1 MKVVLIA
8 NYSEQGGGISVQVR
22 QLQKKLSDEGIGCDI
37 VSTRGSLW
45 ERLRAVSCLLFSGRK
60 YDVFHIHACSGWGF
74 FPAIVGITIGKWLQR
89 RVVLTYHGGGAERFF
104 QERERLVSF
113 FISKTDSN
121 IVLSGF
127 VGKVYEKYGFNYTII
142 PNMIEMDVCHFRPR
156 HQIHPVFICIR
167 SFTETYNLC
176 CSLRAF
182 KIVKDLFPDAK
193 LFLVGDGPLKDTL
206 HSFVDDNGITGVS
219 FVGHV
224 SNYQIYDYLN
234 QADIMISSSHFDNM
248 PMSILEGFN
257 AGLLVVATNVGGVP
271 YMIKDGENG
280 LLFEDDDYKEMA
292 DKMVYAVTHQKDSMR
307 MIYSA
312 FNSLESYKWESLK
325 DKLISVYNV

>member
-22 QLQKKLSDEGIGCDI
+22 QLWKKLSDEGIGCDI
-37 VSTRGSLW
+37 VSTKGSLW
-45 ERLRAVSCLLFSGRK
+45 ERLRAICFLLFSGRK
-60 YDVFHIHACSGWGF
+60 YEVFHVHACSGWGF
-74 FPAIVGITIGKWLQR
+74 FPAIVGITIGKCLRR

-104 QERERLVSF
+104 RKRKRVVSF
-113 FISKTDSN
+113 FISKTDAN

-127 VGKVYEKYGFNYTII
+127 VGKVYDKYGFKYTII
-142 PNMIEMDVCHFRPR
+142 PNIIEMDVCHFRQR
-156 HQIHPVFICIR
+156 HQIHPVFISIR
-167 SFTETYNLC
+167 SFTETYNLH

-182 KIVKDLFPDAK
+182 KIVKGLFPDAK
-193 LFLVGDGPLKDTL
+193 LFLVGDGPLKDTIQ
-206 HSFVDDNGITGVS
+206 SFANDNGISGVS

-248 PMSILEGFN
+248 PISFLEGFN

-280 LLFEDDDYKEMA
+280 LLFEDDDYNEMA
-292 DKMVYAVTHQKDSMR
+292 DKMVYAVTHQQDSIR
-307 MIYSA
+307 MICSA
-312 FNSLESYKWESLK
+312 YNSLDNYKWESIK